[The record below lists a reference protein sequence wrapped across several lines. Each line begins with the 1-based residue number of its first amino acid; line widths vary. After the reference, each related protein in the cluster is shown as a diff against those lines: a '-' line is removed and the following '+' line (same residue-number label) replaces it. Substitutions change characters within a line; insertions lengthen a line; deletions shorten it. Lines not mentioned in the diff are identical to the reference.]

1 MSNEYSFKEQPFKT
15 SPEFAEEESE
25 FAPET
30 FYAELTDSEWEEGM
44 RDSAPFSP
52 GGTTDYQPPVR
63 PLRPMPHRSW
73 WSPKRHVWGYSSPP
87 LFVGGVEGE
96 PVSCTC
102 PVHGTAFVRWVQSS
116 LNQALGLRLPITG
129 IMNAAMRS
137 ALRRFQQQR
146 GLRANGIAGPE
157 TRRALLE
164 AKKSGKGHTG
174 GLTDPAEYA
183 ELLAEVSDHGKADA
197 FVADSDAKK
206 YFDTFPQL
214 GNLTIQRVILL
225 KPPNFENLMDLMLAS
240 NQKNF
245 VIDAHGNS
253 NGLTMPL
260 ASATRISATKTA
272 LFILTGIEYIQSLI
286 RTAKESDTFWGRASG
301 MDLAGWRRIVEVLH
315 SKTWQQMV
323 GPSWPTVTP
332 RVSDVDAAKR
342 IVQARLNSLVD
353 SLFPGKFANK
363 QDRVNRLINKML
375 RLQAQGIREIQ
386 FRACNIGKDPN
397 SLYEFRKFFG
407 ADHLCAPDVRSGMG
421 PLRRFDISR
430 GAVDRLARKRRTQ
443 VFNMPSGRLAILI
456 NVLNHEFEAFCA
468 ADVQAAVN
476 EWVAT
481 HIMARSAYRRGA
493 FPIHFLQTQP
503 PAFPLNNDYAAH
515 IKCRSSFWES
525 VIRKSEKRQQ
535 EIEDYDEREENWA
548 VKKPENKKYDEYI
561 DKPSEEEFEEGG
573 TMPVLSL
580 DKLKIDG
587 LPEITLTLGDSRQ
600 YQGFFRKPPSS
611 YNGSVKLSGR
621 VQIEKAGIRRN
632 YDYDLDRSQ
641 WPLGEVWANVETG
654 SAISSSSAS
663 FSSVKRNGVFT
674 TSTWIGYKPFLVR
687 RLTIKVILALKNGK
701 RFGTKVVVELI
712 DLAGFLSIV
721 DRKEKVRPGWQTHL
735 QFLASVRKVF
745 HGNAREPQFI
755 GPFNWILYRHRNVE
769 PLFKF
774 CTPDEE
780 RLQAKPKHC
789 NSAEQAAEKR
799 LRLYKILYDKGEWLE
814 IGHVLAGI
822 EGSPK
827 QEPNKNQ
834 SIPIPI
840 RPELIVTWS
849 GDLGSALQRYI
860 QHFWFATDKYGN
872 PIDKNDP
879 LDLNYYLVR
888 EASRS
893 DLIGDIDGINI
904 GSVYDSSRSLAD
916 NLNAYYGKKSLRRYH
931 EFIAN
936 SKNVKGVAELP
947 LESGKNPPK
956 LSRQARQTIA
966 IHTHGYLKYF
976 WVTGAL
982 YHGTE
987 PAKRKRVDDIMK
999 VDSKLLPLSAEIQQV
1014 ADYFGRFLEDGLAL
1028 EQKQGIQ
1035 PELEE
1040 VDSFLN
1046 ESGK

>member
-1 MSNEYSFKEQPFKT
+1 MSNEYSFKEQPFKA
-15 SPEFAEEESE
+15 SSEFGEDESE
-25 FAPET
+25 FDPET
-30 FYAELTDSEWEEGM
+30 FGAELTYSEWKEGM
-44 RDSAPFSP
+44 RGSTP
-52 GGTTDYQPPVR
+52 
-63 PLRPMPHRSW
+63 
-73 WSPKRHVWGYSSPP
+73 WSSKRRIWGHSSPP
-87 LFVGGVEGE
+87 LFVDKVEGE
-96 PVSCTC
+96 SVSCSC

-116 LNQALGLRLPITG
+116 LNQVLGLRLPVTG

-146 GLRANGIAGPE
+146 GLRVNGIAGSE
-157 TRRALLE
+157 TRRALVE
-164 AKKSGKGHTG
+164 AKKSEKGQTG

-183 ELLAEVSDHGKADA
+183 ELLAEASDNGKADA
-197 FVADSDAKK
+197 FVADKNGKK
-206 YFDTFPQL
+206 YFDSFPHL
-214 GNLTIQRVILL
+214 GNLKVQRITIL
-225 KPPNFENLMDLMLAS
+225 KPPNFENLMDLILAS

-245 VIDAHGNS
+245 VIDAHGNP

-286 RTAKESDTFWGRASG
+286 RTAKESDTFWERASG
-301 MDLAGWRRIVEVLH
+301 MDLERWRRIVEVMH
-315 SKTWQQMV
+315 SKIWQQMMA
-323 GPSWPTVTP
+323 GWPKITP
-332 RVSDVDAAKR
+332 KVSTVDAAKR

-353 SLFPGKFANK
+353 SLFPGKVANK

-386 FRACNIGKDPN
+386 FRACNIGKDSN

-430 GAVDRLARKRRTQ
+430 GAVDRLARNRRTQ
-443 VFNMPSGRLAILI
+443 VFSMPSGRLAILI

-468 ADVQAAVN
+468 ADAQAAVN
-476 EWVAT
+476 EWIAT
-481 HIMARSAYRRGA
+481 HIMAHSTYRRGA

-503 PAFPLNNDYAAH
+503 PVFPLDNDYAAH

-525 VIRKSEKRQQ
+525 VIRKSEKHQQ

-548 VKKPENKKYDEYI
+548 VKEQENEKYGEYI
-561 DKPSEEEFEEGG
+561 GQLSEEEFEEGG
-573 TMPVLSL
+573 TIPVLSL

-587 LPEITLTLGDSRQ
+587 LPEITLTLGDSGQ

-611 YNGSVKLSGR
+611 YTGSVKLSGR
-621 VQIEKAGIRRN
+621 VQIEKAGTRRN

-641 WPLGEVWANVETG
+641 WPLGKVWGNVAIG
-654 SAISSSSAS
+654 GAISSSSAS
-663 FSSVKRNGVFT
+663 FSSVKRDGVFT
-674 TSTWIGYKPFLVR
+674 TSTWIGYKPYLVR
-687 RLTIKVILALKNGK
+687 RLVIKVILALKNGK
-701 RFGTKVVVELI
+701 RFGAKVVVELI

-721 DRKEKVRPGWQTHL
+721 DPKEKVRPGWQTHL

-789 NSAEQAAEKR
+789 NPAQQAAEER

-834 SIPIPI
+834 SVPIPI

-860 QHFWFATDKYGN
+860 QHFWLATDKHGN

-893 DLIGDIDGINI
+893 DLIGDVDGINI
-904 GSVYDSSRSLAD
+904 GSAYDSSRSLAD
-916 NLNAYYGKKSLRRYH
+916 NLNAYYSKKSLRRYH

-936 SKNVKGVAELP
+936 SKNAKGIAELP
-947 LESGKNPPK
+947 LEPGKKPPK

-987 PAKRKRVDDIMK
+987 PAKRKRVDDIMR

-1040 VDSFLN
+1040 FDSFLN
-1046 ESGK
+1046 ELGK